1 MSIETEVYRAE
12 QVVLLAA
19 ARRLEELKFKLDP
32 ANYDDPTDYDEET
45 FEGVKDE
52 AEEIEWALHELVDN
66 GLFITSQEG
75 ASGDADVSEV

>member
-1 MSIETEVYRAE
+1 MSVETEVYRAE
-12 QVVLLAA
+12 QVVLFAA

-45 FEGVKDE
+45 FEGVIDE
-52 AEEIEWALHELVDN
+52 AKEIEWALQELADN

-75 ASGDADVSEV
+75 ASGDAKMSEM